1 MHDVLLMEAC
11 LRTVSALYIGVGP
24 DRESGGGRDLTLLR
38 NPLDDMPIVP
48 GSSLRGRMAALLK
61 AHSSDT
67 DAEEESARA
76 LAILFGNPDKRSVL
90 SFWDCSPEV
99 PWAYEHRAAGLALTH
114 WRSEKAPTGD
124 QRSVFRRRE
133 LISAGVRFKF
143 RLTLLAGQAEAAG
156 LPAKKALE
164 HVKKGLMLIEQ
175 HGIGGATVRGFGR
188 VAFSNVKLS
197 AAHAPSALDLRVP

>member
-11 LRTVSALYIGVGP
+11 LQTVSALYIGAGP

-61 AHSSDT
+61 AHRSDN
-67 DAEEESARA
+67 DVDQDSGKV
-76 LAILFGNPDKRSVL
+76 LAILFGAPDKRSVL

-114 WRSEKAPTGD
+114 WRSEKAPSRD

-143 RLTLLAGQAEAAG
+143 RLTLHAGQAEAAG
-156 LPAKKALE
+156 LPPKMALE
-164 HVKKGLMLIEQ
+164 HVKRGLRLIEQ

-197 AAHAPSALDLRVP
+197 AAPSASAFDLRVT